1 MHSYEKKI
9 SIGLILVT
17 WVNTCCIY
25 TNHSE
30 IHFSKTTKLEPK
42 INESGKDEQSNL
54 QILYN

>member
-1 MHSYEKKI
+1 MKKKI